1 MTDSVESLQAAHAA
15 LFVEREL
22 LLYGALWEVWR
33 QPERRLELRLSAMA
47 AIGAMRIA
55 LERWEQPSNKRTLP
69 KIFTETIDALGLLQI
84 DGRA

>member
-1 MTDSVESLQAAHAA
+1 VTDSVESLQAAHAA